1 MKKTEVARRESVS
14 PALITKILK
23 PGSSI
28 NAETA
33 ERILALR

>member
-1 MKKTEVARRESVS
+1 VRPGVDVVVTGPIS
-14 PALITKILK
+14 KILK

-33 ERILALR
+33 ERILALG